1 MRMKAVRWRA
11 YGPPEVLEV
20 EELDKPVPG
29 EREVLIRVK
38 ATTVTAGDCEMRRMD
53 FPLYFRVPL
62 KLWLGLRRP
71 RQPAVP
77 GTEFS
82 GEIEAVGQEVTR
94 YSIGERVFGS
104 TGLSFGTNAEYICLS
119 EDADMATIPEG
130 LGFGEAAA
138 MPFGGRDS
146 IHFLNKAALKRGET
160 ILIIGAGGSI
170 GTFAVQIAKERGLE
184 VTAVDRR
191 DKLDMLGLLGADHV
205 VDYEREEY
213 IQPGI
218 QYDAV
223 LDIVCRQSVLKT
235 ARVLKRGG
243 WLLMAN
249 PSFLQ
254 LLRALI
260 LRTVHGKRVFSQASN
275 GSTEDLRYLGA
286 LAKEGKLRSVID
298 REFSL
303 EEIAAAHRFVETGS
317 KKGNVVILLYVQ

>member
-1 MRMKAVRWRA
+1 MKVVRWSA
-11 YGPPEVLEV
+11 YGPPEVLEIV
-20 EELDKPVPG
+20 ELEKPVPG
-29 EREVLIRVK
+29 SREVLIRVE

-53 FPLYFRVPL
+53 FPFYFRVPM
-62 KLWLGLRRP
+62 KLWLGFRRP

-82 GEIEAVGQEVTR
+82 GVIESVGQGVTR

-104 TGLSFGTNAEYICLS
+104 SGVSFGTNAEYICLK
-119 EDADMATIPEG
+119 EDADMALIPAG
-130 LGFGEAAA
+130 IGFKEAAPI
-138 MPFGGRDS
+138 PFGGRDS
-146 IHFLNKAALKRGET
+146 LHFLKKAALKRGAK

-170 GTFAVQIAKERGLE
+170 GTFAVQIAKEHGLE

-191 DKLDMLGLLGADHV
+191 DKLDMLRLLGADHV

-249 PSFLQ
+249 PILLQ
-254 LLRALI
+254 LLRALV
-260 LRTVHGKRVFSQASN
+260 LRTVAGKRVFSQVSN
-275 GSTEDLRYLGA
+275 GSAEELRYLGA
-286 LAKEGKLRSVID
+286 LAEEGKLRSVID

-303 EEIAAAHRFVETGS
+303 QEITAAHRYVETGA
-317 KKGNVVILLYVQ
+317 KKGNVVISP